1 MEALVK
7 LNAQIDKKI
16 DIQDKGAVGRQVH
29 RFIDKAIAAAVA
41 LFISW

>member
-16 DIQDKGAVGRQVH
+16 DIQEKGAFKRQIH
-29 RFIDKAIAAAVA
+29 HFIDKAIATAVA
-41 LFISW
+41 LFIS

>member
-7 LNAQIDKKI
+7 LNEQIDKKI
-16 DIQDKGAVGRQVH
+16 DIQEKGAFGKQVH

-41 LFISW
+41 LFIS